1 MAPGCPCRSELG
13 GDRFEICPLV
23 RVSRA
28 ASVARRLAVPF
39 GARCGVFPAGFSLG
53 AHLLAPGLTLLRV
66 GFTFGPKLVTP
77 LPVLGAPLLARLRI
91 LLTPGP
97 PFRGSGLALLALLR
111 ILLAPRL
118 HSRPAFLESRLYL
131 LATVGLF
138 GATLLDTLLVA
149 VIGRE
154 SQDGERHRRG
164 AD

>member
-1 MAPGCPCRSELG
+1 MAPG
-13 GDRFEICPLV
+13 
-23 RVSRA
+23 
-28 ASVARRLAVPF
+28 ARGR
-39 GARCGVFPAGFSLG
+39 VFPAGLPFG
-53 AHLLAPGLTLLRV
+53 THVLAPGLTLLRV
-66 GFTFGPKLVTP
+66 GFTMSPHPFTS

-91 LLTPGP
+91 ALTPGTP
-97 PFRGSGLALLALLR
+97 LHGSGLALLALLR

-118 HSRPAFLESRLYL
+118 HTGPVFLESSLYL

-154 SQDGERHRRG
+154 GHDGERHRRG